1 MISGTVR
8 RRAMFTISL
17 LPLASCGIQSAPR
30 AVTGQRAIRLL
41 HWMRSSVVGTESL
54 VGMSDSTCAR
64 IDCGPR
70 DDSLDGWGSRFVR
83 GTKDDIDF
91 DAYA

>member
-1 MISGTVR
+1 M
-8 RRAMFTISL
+8 
-17 LPLASCGIQSAPR
+17 
-30 AVTGQRAIRLL
+30 
-41 HWMRSSVVGTESL
+41 VGTESL